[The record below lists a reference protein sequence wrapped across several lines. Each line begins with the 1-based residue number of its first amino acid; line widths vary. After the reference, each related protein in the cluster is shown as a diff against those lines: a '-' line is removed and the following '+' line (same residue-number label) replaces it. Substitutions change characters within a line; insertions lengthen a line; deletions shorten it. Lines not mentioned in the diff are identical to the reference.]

1 MTNDYRLL
9 KTIFT
14 NFVVDGNTI
23 PVEYIK
29 YKGDSKTYVTYTFTD
44 DDPTLFGEDKEIG
57 SVVSIDIDIYSDGN
71 YLAIQEE
78 VERIMEDNEFIRT
91 GSSPDMYEEDTGLF
105 HKTIEFEKER
115 MR

>member
-1 MTNDYRLL
+1 MNDYKLL
-9 KTIFT
+9 KNIFT
-14 NFVVDGNTI
+14 DFIVDDQEI

-29 YKGDSKTYVTYTFTD
+29 YKGKNKTYVTYTFTG
-44 DDPTLFGEDKEIG
+44 DDPQLFGEDKEIG
-57 SVVSIDIDIYSDGN
+57 SVISLDIDIYSDKN
-71 YLAIQEE
+71 YLAIQEAIE
-78 VERIMEDNEFIRT
+78 NRMEDNDFIRT